1 MKKRTRK
8 ERKEAF
14 KKVYY
19 AELQK
24 QGVIERP
31 TEPAAIEEPVEE
43 KTKAELV
50 KEAEALGLTVKSKMT
65 KAQISDLIRK
75 VGE

>member
-24 QGVIERP
+24 QGVIERAV
-31 TEPAAIEEPVEE
+31 EPAAIEEPIKE

-50 KEAEALGLTVKSKMT
+50 KEAEALGLTVTSKMT
-65 KAQISDLIRK
+65 KAQIIELIRK

>member
-31 TEPAAIEEPVEE
+31 TEPAASEEPVEE
-43 KTKAELV
+43 KTKAELI
-50 KEAEALGLTVKSKMT
+50 KEAEALGLTVTSKMT
-65 KAQISDLIRK
+65 KAQIIELIRK

>member
-24 QGVIERP
+24 QGVIERAV
-31 TEPAAIEEPVEE
+31 EPAAITEPVKER
-43 KTKAELV
+43 TKAELI
-50 KEAEALGLTVKSKMT
+50 KEAEALGLRVTSKMT
-65 KAQISDLIRK
+65 KAQISDLICK

>member
-24 QGVIERP
+24 QGVIERAV
-31 TEPAAIEEPVEE
+31 EPAAITEPVKER
-43 KTKAELV
+43 TKAELI
-50 KEAEALGLTVKSKMT
+50 KEAEALGLTVTSKMT
-65 KAQISDLIRK
+65 KAQIIELIRK